1 MIIFVE
7 TLLNAAFNL
16 FICNCNKKKKK
27 SFFKKD
33 ICVLCM
39 ASSNFI
45 IIGSAFFF
53 LSSLL
58 FPHSPFALLLSV
70 QSTLMLLFIFVLLR
84 ACVRVPIQ
92 AAEKKAETFGSS
104 SDGCEVCVQ

>member
-1 MIIFVE
+1 MLLLIFLFVI
-7 TLLNAAFNL
+7 AAKR
-16 FICNCNKKKKK
+16 KKE
-27 SFFKKD
+27 FFQKD

-84 ACVRVPIQ
+84 ACVRVLIQ
-92 AAEKKAETFGSS
+92 TAEKKAETFGSS